1 MNIRRKVL
9 AVPAKTQPDAG
20 YGKSHGYGPAH
31 GGPSG
36 PGDAPAVS
44 PTQPAKVPAELP
56 DDEDVDED
64 DPCSRALTS
73 WQSAFR
79 IANAARPWRVGAP

>member
-1 MNIRRKVL
+1 MHEGQSMKARRKVL

-36 PGDAPAVS
+36 PGDAPAIT
-44 PTQPAKVPAELP
+44 PTQPAEVP

-64 DPCSRALTS
+64 EAPDDPAASSMQPAL
-73 WQSAFR
+73 
-79 IANAARPWRVGAP
+79 